1 MDCCKNKNIT
11 CKDCEN
17 ICINCGTIHDYKYV
31 NEISFKDYNMNV
43 SNILFYKK
51 TIYKRKNYLYN
62 KCFHIKE
69 VNENIISFF
78 DNSLEQIRKL
88 YNMKRIS
95 ISKYLNSIYY
105 FYCNKSSI
113 NYKPILTNKKVI
125 DLNDDIIKILEKNYL
140 EFPHYIKNE
149 DDYYYL

>member
-1 MDCCKNKNIT
+1 MDCCENKNIS

-31 NEISFKDYNMNV
+31 DEVSLRDYNIIM

-51 TIYKRKNYLYN
+51 TIYMRKKYVYK

-69 VNENIISFF
+69 INQNTILFF
-78 DNSLEQIRKL
+78 DNSLEDIRKL

-105 FYCNKSSI
+105 FYCNKSLI
-113 NYKPILTNKKVI
+113 DYKPISKNKKI
-125 DLNDDIIKILEKNYL
+125 INLNDDIIKILEKNYL
-140 EFPHYIKNE
+140 LYPYVKKDE